1 MFDELSP
8 TGIGSFSA
16 DNNNE
21 PRTLFPPLMSALD
34 TYLDSDSNERMH
46 EIITDVK
53 QDKQRKKPKR
63 MKKSPNQKKPTSK
76 QSHSERPA
84 TKILPERIGDG
95 YGSPTK
101 TKVKILSNNV
111 EPDEE
116 PQVEERIRTADNLH
130 SQTHPPANG
139 DSNFKIPLS
148 PPGLPNQPRT
158 ATSPRSAPRG
168 GRYYKQ
174 LDSTAPVGIHSVSI
188 DVSLRSS
195 NLSIFSRNILMN
207 LILLVVT
214 TSLFLRASK
223 YEFQQSSRIHCS
235 AQTTQF
241 CDEAQTTNY
250 SAS

>member
-16 DNNNE
+16 DNNE

-53 QDKQRKKPKR
+53 QEKQRKKPKR

-101 TKVKILSNNV
+101 TKVKILSNNI
-111 EPDEE
+111 EPEEE

-139 DSNFKIPLS
+139 DPNFKIPLS
-148 PPGLPNQPRT
+148 SPGLPNQPRT

-188 DVSLRSS
+188 DVSLCLLLIYFFP
-195 NLSIFSRNILMN
+195 NTPELSF
-207 LILLVVT
+207 LVVI
-214 TSLFLRASK
+214 TSLFLRPSE
-223 YEFQQSSRIHCS
+223 YELQQSSRIHCGT
-235 AQTTQF
+235 QTT
-241 CDEAQTTNY
+241 
-250 SAS
+250 